1 MSQNPVARGNREP
14 SKKVADA
21 IDWTREK
28 VEDMT
33 KRGNVKK
40 GKPPLPCGQ
49 YYLVKPVPKKGADSF
64 VWESLSR
71 EEAEGK
77 LSCLSKHALTC
88 LNQDTF
94 KKVSPAWL
102 QVVFQSFNN
111 VHTVVCPLYVRYW
124 KVTYILEDYLYKLY
138 CVYPVAACNQELLPG
153 CSFSLYWQSRELHV
167 ARCEGRRLEAT
178 SYTRGSGRQ
187 ISGPPLL

>member
-1 MSQNPVARGNREP
+1 MQKACAEVSLKTCTFCFLNVINTTPIKPPGRIRFYCEVSDWDHSLLSMSQNPVARGSREP

-28 VEDMT
+28 VEDMA

-64 VWESLSR
+64 VWGTLSR

-77 LSCLSKHALTC
+77 LSCLSKHGLTC

-94 KKVSPAWL
+94 KKVSPSWL

-111 VHTVVCPLYVRYW
+111 VHTVLCPLYVKCR
-124 KVTYILEDYLYKLY
+124 KVT
-138 CVYPVAACNQELLPG
+138 
-153 CSFSLYWQSRELHV
+153 
-167 ARCEGRRLEAT
+167 
-178 SYTRGSGRQ
+178 
-187 ISGPPLL
+187 

>member
-1 MSQNPVARGNREP
+1 MHNHGKVEFCTYEVSKPQGSHNVNKTDMSHMGRTRFHCKLSDWDHSLLSMSQNPVARGSREP

-28 VEDMT
+28 VQDMT

-77 LSCLSKHALTC
+77 LSCLSKHGLTC

-94 KKVSPAWL
+94 KKVSPSWL
-102 QVVFQSFNN
+102 QVCCSHFMMF
-111 VHTVVCPLYVRYW
+111 
-124 KVTYILEDYLYKLY
+124 IY
-138 CVYPVAACNQELLPG
+138 CVMSPIRKV
-153 CSFSLYWQSRELHV
+153 
-167 ARCEGRRLEAT
+167 
-178 SYTRGSGRQ
+178 
-187 ISGPPLL
+187 